1 MTEPSP
7 TRVHLICGFLGVGKT
22 TTLRH
27 VLDRRPADERWAV
40 LVNEFGEIGID
51 GALLDAGEDGV
62 AVKELPNGC
71 ICCTGGLM
79 LRQAALRLLRDHR
92 PHRLFIEPTGLAS
105 PATVVDLFRSPG
117 FAATTALGPVITLV
131 DPAHWHSPRHREH
144 DPWLDQIEVADVLLA
159 SRADLAPAE
168 QTQTFLRE
176 AAALFPPKIHV
187 GTVDHGALD
196 LALLDLPARARP
208 EPVHDLKIIGY
219 RDDDQPGLILDRVAV
234 AAARRPVAHADV
246 VGQGWAFPPE
256 LVFDFAAL
264 EAWVQA
270 QAPALQVDRLKGVF
284 HTDRGWWAVNATAR
298 QIRWEGVQWRRDSR
312 VELLVPRPGPD
323 WAAVEASLRA
333 CLVA

>member
-1 MTEPSP
+1 MTALPDEQTGIKNWFNQTYQREGFGYLRPLAAYAIYAKLLALQPGEPFLD
-7 TRVHLICGFLGVGKT
+7 VACG
-22 TTLRH
+22 
-27 VLDRRPADERWAV
+27 P
-40 LVNEFGEIGID
+40 
-51 GALLDAGEDGV
+51 
-62 AVKELPNGC
+62 
-71 ICCTGGLM
+71 GLM

-246 VGQGWAFPPE
+246 VGQGWAFPPAQ
-256 LVFDFAAL
+256 VFEFALL
-264 EAWVQA
+264 EDHVGGS
-270 QAPALQVDRLKGVF
+270 GV
-284 HTDRGWWAVNATAR
+284 
-298 QIRWEGVQWRRDSR
+298 
-312 VELLVPRPGPD
+312 
-323 WAAVEASLRA
+323 
-333 CLVA
+333 